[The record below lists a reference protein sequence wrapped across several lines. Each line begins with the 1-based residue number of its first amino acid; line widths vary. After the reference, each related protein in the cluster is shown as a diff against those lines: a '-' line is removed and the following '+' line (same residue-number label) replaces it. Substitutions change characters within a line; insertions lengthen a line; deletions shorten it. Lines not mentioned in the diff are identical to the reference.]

1 MPRHL
6 ENTMNPAQYSVVEV
20 TSGDQLKH
28 HYRLRYRVFCKEKG
42 FEPPAQAPDGLE
54 RDSYDS
60 VATPFLVRRH
70 RPEGEPDYPATV
82 RWLPGR
88 IKPLPIEAI
97 CQASFPLDPHG
108 DYTAELSRFIIRDSC
123 LQERFN
129 IFRALAR
136 HFYHYSRARDTRY
149 LLLLIQPALLRILH
163 YRDVHAKPF
172 STPVQFRGTRIPCYI
187 DLAMHGG
194 RWAGDAETPRCEP
207 KLHQAAL
214 SPPSGVRPKF
224 NETCSKDVQP

>member
-1 MPRHL
+1 
-6 ENTMNPAQYSVVEV
+6 MNPAQYSVVEA

-28 HYRLRYRVFCKEKG
+28 HYHLRYRVFCEEKG
-42 FEPPAQAPDGLE
+42 FEPSEQAHNGLE
-54 RDSYDS
+54 RDSHDS
-60 VATPFLVRRH
+60 AATHFLVRRH
-70 RPEGEPDYPATV
+70 LPGRSPDYPATV

-88 IKPLPIEAI
+88 IRPLPIEKI
-97 CQASFPLDPHG
+97 CQTAFPLDPNL

-129 IFRALAR
+129 IFSALAQ
-136 HFYHYSRARDTRY
+136 HFYQYSRARDTRY
-149 LLLLIQPALLRILH
+149 LLLLIQPALLRILY
-163 YRDVHAKPF
+163 YRGVHAKPF
-172 STPVQFRGTRIPCYI
+172 GTSVQFRGTRIPCYI

-214 SPPSGVRPKF
+214 SPPSGLRPKF
-224 NETCSKDVQP
+224 NETRSRDVQP